1 MGYGLSYGL
10 NEVVLFLLEPG
21 SESERAELPDSD
33 NKKYVRIGDREL
45 GNHIED
51 GEKWIKKVYEDI
63 KDQ

>member
-1 MGYGLSYGL
+1 MGYGVSYGL
-10 NEVVLFLLEPG
+10 NEAVLLLLEPV

-51 GEKWIKKVYEDI
+51 GEKWIKELYEDI
-63 KDQ
+63 EDQ

>member
-51 GEKWIKKVYEDI
+51 GEK
-63 KDQ
+63 